1 MTKNRQISELTSQ
14 RVPTLKKRSD
24 FLRLRSGKR
33 CSTKTLVL
41 QSRAIDTEKPRQVV
55 RVGYTVT
62 KKVGNAVVRNRIK
75 RRLREAANK
84 TFPLKSRPN
93 HDYVIIGKHGALT
106 QSFASI
112 LKDLEQALD
121 HVHRNGAKGSRN
133 INKTGDAAHNISH
146 KTKNTQQD

>member
-1 MTKNRQISELTSQ
+1 MSKNRQISELSSQ
-14 RVPTLKKRSD
+14 RVPTLRKRSD

-33 CSTKTLVL
+33 FSAKTLIL
-41 QSRAIDTEKPRQVV
+41 QSKTNDTQDKQQPT

-62 KKVGNAVVRNRIK
+62 KQVGNAVVRNRIK

-121 HVHRNGAKGSRN
+121 HVHKNGAKGTRKIS
-133 INKTGDAAHNISH
+133 KSGDAAHNISQR
-146 KTKNTQQD
+146 TKDTQQD